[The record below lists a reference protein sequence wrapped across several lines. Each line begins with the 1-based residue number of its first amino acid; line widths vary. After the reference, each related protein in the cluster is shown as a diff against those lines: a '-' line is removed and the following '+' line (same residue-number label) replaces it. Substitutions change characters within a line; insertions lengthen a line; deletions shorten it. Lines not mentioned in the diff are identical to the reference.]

1 MSVQGKHI
9 VITGGGTGV
18 GAAIAHRLAA
28 YGGRISVLGRRLAPL
43 EEVAAATGGGA
54 FSCDVTDSSS
64 LDAALQAARELH
76 GPVAVAVANAG
87 AAASKPFAKMTPAD
101 LATMLDVNLVG
112 VFNLWQACLIDMKS
126 AGWGRLLAV
135 SSIAGLKGYAYVSG
149 YCAAKH
155 AVVGMTR
162 AVAQEV
168 ARSGIT
174 ANAICPGYVETPM
187 LDASIANIAD
197 KTGGDPQEAADF
209 LLSLNPMKRFI
220 QPDEVAATAAWLC
233 AEGARSVNGQAISI
247 NGGEL

>member
-28 YGGRISVLGRRLAPL
+28 DGGRISVLGRRLAPL

-149 YCAAKH
+149 H
-155 AVVGMTR
+155 

-174 ANAICPGYVETPM
+174 VNAICPGYVETPM